1 MSDTAPVRT
10 RPTTA
15 QLLARGDMPM
25 PGDHEVIHLT
35 GTDAGATVTVDTPD
49 GRAVYTVTKTGSWH
63 HTKRMDTGHT
73 MTTTTF
79 GHTLGRIL
87 RDARG
92 DG

>member
-25 PGDHEVIHLT
+25 PGAHEVIHLT
-35 GTDAGATVTVDTPD
+35 GTDTGCRVTVDTPD
-49 GRAVYTVTKTGSWH
+49 GRVDYIVTRENGFYESTRRDSGA
-63 HTKRMDTGHT
+63 TKGGGN
-73 MTTTTF
+73 F
-79 GHTLGRIL
+79 GHMLGRIL

-92 DG
+92 DD